1 MAEQVRYLRAFR
13 DQYLQTNQAGR
24 WFVSHYY
31 KYSPP
36 IADYLRQHDDLRAL
50 MRAALS
56 PLVGL
61 SKATVSDDTL
71 AAQTA
76 DRP

>member
-13 DQYLQTNQAGR
+13 DQYLQTNEAGR
-24 WFVSHYY
+24 WFVSQYY
-31 KYSPP
+31 QYSPP
-36 IADYLRQHDDLRAL
+36 FADYLRQHDDLRTL
-50 MRAALS
+50 VRTALS

-61 SKATVSDDTL
+61 SRAVVSEDAL

-76 DRP
+76 DMP